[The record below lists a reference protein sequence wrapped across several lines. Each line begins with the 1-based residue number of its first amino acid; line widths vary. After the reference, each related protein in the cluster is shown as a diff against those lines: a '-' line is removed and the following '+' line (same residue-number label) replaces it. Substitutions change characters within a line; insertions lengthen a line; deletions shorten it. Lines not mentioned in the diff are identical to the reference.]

1 MFCRRPLLRAL
12 GAVPRQ
18 QARAMSHFSGGPGQP
33 PSAGIPL
40 PYITEV
46 SSSGWRTYDIFS
58 KLLQE
63 RIICLNGAID
73 DTVSASIVAQLLWL
87 ESDNPDK
94 AITLYI
100 NSPGGSVSSGLA
112 IYDTMTY
119 IKSPVSTV
127 CLGAASSMG
136 ALLLTGGEAGKRY
149 ALPHSSVMIHQPLGG
164 TQGQASDILIY
175 ANQIQRVRTKLN
187 EIMRRHLN
195 AAFGRERYNLE
206 EVNDMMERDKYL
218 SPEEAKEIGVIDEIL
233 TRRTEK
239 DEKEKDKDEAQKTK
253 PTARATRD
261 ETRAAFAAQVDKA
274 LQTDEHGAALKLHPE
289 TKTITTA
296 AGDLPISPVMDPA
309 WIEARQRFRTPKP
322 KTPAHTYVGRFR
334 KKLYMNPYA
343 QALATPWRLC
353 TATETGLPRYFLQDF
368 RAVTNP
374 DTGVPWYVPGDLTDP
389 PKGSSSST
397 PADEPPAAKND
408 DAEADADDGNIP
420 DDIFAPAQR
429 KHPRPNGPSAP
440 VGYTIAR
447 HEALDLLGAPRHTST
462 LGGRHASML
471 ARRAPLSK
479 AGLIPRLVWRPKM
492 HILVLDLMRT
502 RAVDQL
508 RYLARLDSDQAG
520 ADGSDPRGYVRPCTG
535 WAAIDKSM
543 PHRGC
548 VLWYADATADAATTP
563 GQWATLDVEGAKYE
577 GKLPVHDLKRLLG
590 EEHLAR
596 LREEPVFRD
605 NTLLVL
611 GKRRT
616 IEVQLL
622 LWKLQGY
629 LAEYDAPAEEAL
641 VD

>member
-1 MFCRRPLLRAL
+1 M
-12 GAVPRQ
+12 
-18 QARAMSHFSGGPGQP
+18 
-33 PSAGIPL
+33 

-100 NSPGGSVSSGLA
+100 NSPGGSVTSGLA

-195 AAFGRERYNLE
+195 TAFGRERYTLE

-218 SPEEAKEIGVIDEIL
+218 SPEEAKDIGVIDEIL

-239 DEKEKDKDEAQKTK
+239 DEKEKDNAQKTK
-253 PTARATRD
+253 PVLSQCQCRHASTARPSRA
-261 ETRAAFAAQVDKA
+261 ETRAALAAQVDRA
-274 LQTDEHGAALKLHPE
+274 LQADEHGATLKLHPE
-289 TKTITTA
+289 SKTIETVV
-296 AGDLPISPVMDPA
+296 GDLPISPVMDPA
-309 WIEARQRFRTPKP
+309 WMEARRRFRMPKA
-322 KTPAHTYVGRFR
+322 KTPSHTCVGRFR
-334 KKLYMNPYA
+334 KKLYLNPYA

-353 TATETGLPRYFLQDF
+353 TATDTGLPRYFLQDF
-368 RAVTNP
+368 KVVTNP
-374 DTGVPWYVPGDLTDP
+374 ETGQPWFVPGDLTDP
-389 PKGSSSST
+389 PQGSSLATPSAENPSSKQAVPERS
-397 PADEPPAAKND
+397 PAYHAS
-408 DAEADADDGNIP
+408 AEASRSP
-420 DDIFAPAQR
+420 S
-429 KHPRPNGPSAP
+429 PSAP
-440 VGYTIAR
+440 KGYALAR
-447 HEALDLLGAPRHTST
+447 HEVLNLLGAPRHTST
-462 LGGRHASML
+462 LGGKHVGML
-471 ARRAPLSK
+471 ARRAHLSK
-479 AGLIPRLVWRPKM
+479 SGLLSRLIWPSRM
-492 HILVLDLMRT
+492 HLLVLDLLRS
-502 RAVDQL
+502 RVVDQL
-508 RYLARLDSDQAG
+508 LHLARLDAPPANSAYG
-520 ADGSDPRGYVRPCTG
+520 PASAPRGYIRPCRSWSEINQT
-535 WAAIDKSM
+535 M

-548 VLWYADATADAATTP
+548 ILWYADASTAAP
-563 GQWATLDVEGAKYE
+563 GQWATLDIDGAKYE
-577 GKLPVHDLKRLLG
+577 GKMPVHDLRRLLG
-590 EEHLAR
+590 DGHIAR
-596 LREEPVFRD
+596 LRGEPVFGE

-616 IEVQLL
+616 IEAQLL

-629 LAEYDAPAEEAL
+629 LAEYPASIEAET
-641 VD
+641 V